1 MQTWIITEVLLTGS
15 QDVEVQFY
23 KIQWRWW
30 WDNSGDNLSN
40 FTQDKYNKL
49 IKTETVHL
57 NNGTG
62 KWSFNVGDNE
72 WGRYLILVKDVK
84 SGHKTGASCLYRP
97 ARVAKP
103 R

>member
-1 MQTWIITEVLLTGS
+1 M
-15 QDVEVQFY
+15 EVQFY

-57 NNGTG
+57 NNGRG
-62 KWSFNVGDNE
+62 KWNFSVGENE
-72 WGRYLILVKDVK
+72 WGRYLVLVKDMK
-84 SGHKTGASCLYRP
+84 SGHITGDVVYIDEAGL
-97 ARVAKP
+97 AKP